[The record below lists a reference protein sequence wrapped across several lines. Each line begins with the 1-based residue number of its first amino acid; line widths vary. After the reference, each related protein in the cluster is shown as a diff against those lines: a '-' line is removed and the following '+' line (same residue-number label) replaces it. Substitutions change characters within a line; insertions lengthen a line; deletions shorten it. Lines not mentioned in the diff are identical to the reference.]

1 MTEKPTN
8 PIHEDYMKTLKCDC
22 CGKEILSS
30 RFPVCVMNPYEIL
43 CMECFRADHRENARV
58 IKQNANNYKLQ
69 SELESVRNNML
80 GCHTQIDNLMIKN
93 HEMSE
98 TIKENNQKTHK
109 LIDDAYKCAIA
120 TDSAS
125 AIEIL
130 RNLKEEFNKE
140 SD

>member
-69 SELESVRNNML
+69 SELENVKNNML

-98 TIKENNQKTHK
+98 IIKENNQKTHK
-109 LIDDAYKCAIA
+109 LIDNAYKCAIA

>member
-69 SELESVRNNML
+69 SELENVRNNML

-98 TIKENNQKTHK
+98 IIKENNQKTHK
-109 LIDDAYKCAIA
+109 LIDNAYKCAIA